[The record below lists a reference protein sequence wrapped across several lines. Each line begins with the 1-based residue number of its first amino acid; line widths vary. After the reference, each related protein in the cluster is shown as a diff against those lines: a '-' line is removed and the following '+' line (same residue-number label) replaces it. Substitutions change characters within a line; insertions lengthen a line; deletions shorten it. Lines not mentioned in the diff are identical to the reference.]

1 MRLVTCKAVALGC
14 GEPFVGGAQLM
25 PAWRGSGLNAACL
38 RHFIVGGLLL
48 TFASL
53 LLEATLLDRALVS
66 RAEPGAL
73 RRYPKGGCM
82 LGLFG

>member
-14 GEPFVGGAQLM
+14 GKPFVGGAQLM
-25 PAWRGSGLNAACL
+25 PAWRASGLNAACL

-53 LLEATLLDRALVS
+53 LRATQLS
-66 RAEPGAL
+66 RCRGRKLMENVWKPH
-73 RRYPKGGCM
+73 C
-82 LGLFG
+82 